1 MTAVVLHNLAN
12 QKLLP
17 DMVTV
22 MQAKVMERKAAECIQ
37 RCFRRWKNEH
47 YIVVQ
52 HYDGHWYHQQTFP
65 AAETYHYVNHQR
77 IVTANPTRAGAPVAT
92 YRLKQALRTM
102 LDCRVRSETQYSEM
116 LSLYK
121 EQDRKAIAKG
131 RQIRKKRPYVQTIK
145 LIRLL
150 PRINHKK
157 VIVELNLYKEYPATS
172 LSGAAASTTA

>member
-22 MQAKVMERKAAECIQ
+22 INFKVKERLAAERIQ

-52 HYDGHWYHQQTFP
+52 YLDWHWYNQQTFP

-77 IVTANPTRAGAPVAT
+77 IVTVNPTRAGAPVAT

-102 LDCRVRSETQYSEM
+102 LDCRVRSETQYSRM
-116 LSLYK
+116 LSSYK
-121 EQDRKAIAKG
+121 EQDRKDIAKG
-131 RQIRKKRPYVQTIK
+131 KTIRKKRPYNETIQ

-150 PRINHKK
+150 PRIKHKK
-157 VIVELNLYKEYPATS
+157 VIVELNLYKEFS
-172 LSGAAASTTA
+172 ASTTT